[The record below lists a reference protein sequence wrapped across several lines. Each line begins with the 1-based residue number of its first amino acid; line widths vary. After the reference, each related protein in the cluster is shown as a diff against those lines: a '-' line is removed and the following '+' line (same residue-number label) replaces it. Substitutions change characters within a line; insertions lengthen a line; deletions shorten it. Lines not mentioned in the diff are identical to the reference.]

1 MEYSHTQ
8 RSPLGVTLLAGGSG
22 TEILGIALLVRGE
35 MIGIVLCLI
44 GFLVVSLALCFWW
57 LKIEDQGET
66 LRVQY
71 GPLPIFGTSIRY
83 ESMMDV
89 TAGQTSLIDG
99 WGIHYIPMRG
109 WTYNL
114 WGWHCAIITL
124 KNSTVRLG
132 TDDVEGLVEFLN
144 SKLNDTPFDV
154 DANQER

>member
-44 GFLVVSLALCFWW
+44 GFLVISLALCFWW

-99 WGIHYIPMRG
+99 WGIHYIPTRG

-114 WGWHCAIITL
+114 WGWDCAIITL
-124 KNSTVRLG
+124 KNSSVRLG

-144 SKLNDTPFDV
+144 SKLNDTQFDV